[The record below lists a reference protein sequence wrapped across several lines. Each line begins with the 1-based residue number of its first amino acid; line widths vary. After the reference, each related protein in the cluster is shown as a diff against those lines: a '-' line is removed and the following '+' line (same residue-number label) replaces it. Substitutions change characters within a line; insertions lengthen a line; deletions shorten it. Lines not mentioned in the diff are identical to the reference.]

1 MADTFLGVGQQH
13 TRFAREEPE
22 LYRLLFLTRPGAG
35 GGGGWRP
42 LASGQAA
49 WREMGICKGAGAVG
63 NGMSTTTHWEASM
76 EKTIATCGLDCGACE
91 ARLATVRNDEA
102 LRRKVADLWSA
113 LNGVEITPEMIH
125 CVGCRLD
132 GVKTPYCESLC
143 PIRQCA
149 LRREVETCGDCGAWE
164 TCEKVGRILEN
175 NADARSRLEA
185 CSRTSDRE
193 GGDGPCDTAE

>member
-1 MADTFLGVGQQH
+1 
-13 TRFAREEPE
+13 
-22 LYRLLFLTRPGAG
+22 
-35 GGGGWRP
+35 
-42 LASGQAA
+42 
-49 WREMGICKGAGAVG
+49 
-63 NGMSTTTHWEASM
+63 M
-76 EKTIATCGLDCGACE
+76 ENLIACCGLDCAQCE
-91 ARLATVRNDEA
+91 ARLATLLEDDT
-102 LRRKVADLWSA
+102 LRAKVAAAWSE
-113 LNGVEITPEMIH
+113 LNHTEITPEMIH

-149 LRREVETCGDCGAWE
+149 LRRGMETCGDCGAWE